1 MALEPAP
8 AGQAPVSASRGLS
21 AWCIAHPVATTLL
34 TLALVLLGLFAFP
47 RLPVAPLP
55 QAEFPTIQIRGGR

>member
-1 MALEPAP
+1 MDDVNGNANP
-8 AGQAPVSASRGLS
+8 QRGLS
-21 AWCIAHPVATTLL
+21 AWCIDHPVATVLL

-55 QAEFPTIQIRGGR
+55 QTEFPTI